1 MPSRAEHSR
10 PLTSRTSNVL
20 PTVDNVKNDQSQ
32 IVVLDTSQQV
42 VVSLPFLL
50 SKILHFSV
58 HHSMRSILLTNL
70 SMSLSY
76 NFYDPYLVVQ
86 FMYIKSAFDQQI
98 KQVSTFCILSF
109 KTVSDLPHKRIHR
122 HRQPPT
128 LPKLKN
134 CSPSIVWPHNCSP
147 SIAIIIINHKLVVLK
162 SEYFSSFL
170 FIITQ
175 TFITHSLTAKKG
187 LTETS
192 PFI

>member
-1 MPSRAEHSR
+1 M
-10 PLTSRTSNVL
+10 
-20 PTVDNVKNDQSQ
+20 
-32 IVVLDTSQQV
+32 
-42 VVSLPFLL
+42 
-50 SKILHFSV
+50 LHFTYKFICV
-58 HHSMRSILLTNL
+58 FVLQFH
-70 SMSLSY
+70 
-76 NFYDPYLVVQ
+76 DPNLVVQ

-98 KQVSTFCILSF
+98 EPVFTFHILSF
-109 KTVSDLPHKRIHR
+109 KTLSDLPHKCICR

-134 CSPSIVWPHNCSP
+134 CSPSIVRPHNRSP
-147 SIAIIIINHKLVVLK
+147 SIAIIVINHKLIVLK
-162 SEYFSSFL
+162 SDYFSSFL